1 MIEFSAYRN
10 EVRSVSYN
18 SIKIIYCLIITFVFS
33 TLSDDFKIW
42 ENINKINTRIRQ
54 YDIQK
59 KSIK

>member
-33 TLSDDFKIW
+33 TLSDEFKIW

-54 YDIQK
+54 YVIQK

>member
-10 EVRSVSYN
+10 EVRSVSCN